1 MQKGGPRDNSR
12 VRHSP
17 FARRSSLFAPLLS
30 PLALLLSPLTSLRA
44 QQPGVDVQAYHFR
57 IDLPDTGT
65 TIRGWASVFFRPTRA
80 WDDTL
85 RLDLVGMR
93 VERVFDLETLLRVRF
108 WYDGAVLKVHAPRP
122 GRRGGVVVQYR
133 GQPQDGLLFG
143 TTVRGRR
150 AVFADN
156 YPQRARYW
164 LPVVDHPSDKA
175 RVLWS
180 VRAPD
185 GWQVVTNAPRR
196 CTVPVRRDPLCL
208 ESQPLPT
215 YLMVLG
221 ATRMTV
227 SRLRPLVSDAD
238 TVPIE
243 VWAYPEDSAFA
254 DRVPFRRATEIAE
267 TLQRLVG
274 PFPYTRL
281 AHVQSRTR
289 YGGMENASAIFYAER
304 PWAER
309 RMGEGVVRHETAH
322 QWFGDA
328 VTPRDFRHVWLSEG
342 FASYFDGV
350 VGAAMDGDSVL
361 ARIMARDR
369 EAWLASDAKDRPM
382 VDAAEPDPEDVL
394 DANDY
399 QKGAWVLHMLRR
411 ELGDST
417 FFRGVR
423 EYYRRYR
430 DSSVTSEQFQ
440 RVMEETAGPGT
451 RLAWF
456 FDQWLRQP
464 GHPRLDVRW
473 EQQRGSMLRL
483 AVRQAQPPA
492 WGRYTIPRVPVRI
505 VLADGQVLERTF
517 HLDRRHA
524 SQTVGF
530 ALPEGA
536 EVREVAVDPEG
547 ALLLTADVH
556 R

>member
-1 MQKGGPRDNSR
+1 MTR
-12 VRHSP
+12 
-17 FARRSSLFAPLLS
+17 
-30 PLALLLSPLTSLRA
+30 PLALRAPRLALPWLASHLSLLALFCFTPFAHA
-44 QQPGVDVQAYHFR
+44 QQSGVDVQAYHFR
-57 IDLPDTGT
+57 IDLPDTGSA
-65 TIRGWASVFFRPTRA
+65 IRGWASVFFRPTRA

-85 RLDLVGMR
+85 RLDLVGMT
-93 VERVFDLETLLRVRF
+93 VERVYDLETLRRVR
-108 WYDGAVLKVHAPRP
+108 WRHDGAVLKVHAPRP
-122 GRRGGVVVQYR
+122 RGRGGVMVQYHGR
-133 GQPQDGLLFG
+133 PQDGLLFG

-180 VRAPD
+180 VRAPG

-196 CTVPVRRDPLCL
+196 CDGPIARDPLCL
-208 ESQPLPT
+208 ESQPLPA

-227 SRLRPLVSDAD
+227 SRHAPLVSGAD

-243 VWAYPEDSAFA
+243 VWAYPEDSAWA
-254 DRVPFRRATEIAE
+254 DRVPFRRATAIAAALE
-267 TLQRLVG
+267 RLVG
-274 PFPYTRL
+274 PFPYARL

-304 PWAER
+304 AWADR

-350 VGAAMDGDSVL
+350 IGAALEGDTVL
-361 ARIMARDR
+361 ARTMAQDR
-369 EAWLASDAKDRPM
+369 EAWLASGVKDRPM
-382 VDAAEPDPEDVL
+382 VDSLEPDPEAVL

-411 ELGDST
+411 EVGDSA

-423 EYYRRYR
+423 EYYGRYR
-430 DSSVTSEQFQ
+430 DSSVTSDQFQ
-440 RVMEETAGPGT
+440 VEMERAAGT
-451 RLAWF
+451 RLDWF
-456 FDQWLRQP
+456 FGQWLRQP
-464 GHPRLDVRW
+464 GHPALDVRW
-473 EQQRGSMLRL
+473 EQQAGDMLQL
-483 AVRQAQPPA
+483 YVRQAQPES
-492 WGRYTIPRVPVRI
+492 WGRYTIPQVPVRI
-505 VLADGQVLERTF
+505 VLEGGQTLERAIR
-517 HLDRRHA
+517 LDGRYA
-524 SQTVGF
+524 SQVAGF
-530 ALPEGA
+530 TLPQGA
-536 EVREVAVDPEG
+536 AVREVALDPDG
-547 ALLLTADVH
+547 VLLMTAAVH

>member
-1 MQKGGPRDNSR
+1 MDVPAGLVQKGGRRDNSR
-12 VRHSP
+12 VT
-17 FARRSSLFAPLLS
+17 RRLLY
-30 PLALLLSPLTSLRA
+30 LLPSTICLLTSGAAA
-44 QQPGVDVQAYHFR
+44 QRPGVDVQAYHFR
-57 IDLPDTGT
+57 IDLPDTGAV
-65 TIRGWASVFFRPTRA
+65 IRGWASVFFRPTRA

-85 RLDLVGMR
+85 RLDLVGMT
-93 VERVFDLETLLRVRF
+93 VERVYDLETLQRVRF
-108 WYDGAVLKVHAPRP
+108 SYDGAVLKVHAPRP
-122 GRRGGVVVQYR
+122 RGRGGVMVQYHGR
-133 GQPQDGLLFG
+133 PQDGLLFG

-164 LPVVDHPSDKA
+164 LPVVDHPSDRA

-180 VRAPD
+180 VRAPG

-196 CTVPVRRDPLCL
+196 CNGPIARDPLCL

-227 SRLRPLVSDAD
+227 SRHRPLVSGAD

-243 VWAYPEDSAFA
+243 VWAYPEDSAYA
-254 DRVPFRRATEIAE
+254 DRGPFLRATEIAE
-267 TLQRLVG
+267 VLQDLVG
-274 PFPYTRL
+274 TFPYARL

-289 YGGMENASAIFYAER
+289 YGGMENASAIFYAEAG
-304 PWAER
+304 WAAR

-328 VTPRDFRHVWLSEG
+328 VTPRTFQHVWLSEG
-342 FASYFDGV
+342 FASYFDAV
-350 VGAAMDGDSVL
+350 AGARLDGDSVL
-361 ARIMARDR
+361 ARIMARNR
-369 EAWLASDAKDRPM
+369 ESWLRSAARERPM
-382 VDAAEPDPEDVL
+382 VDSVEPDPEAVL

-411 ELGDST
+411 EMGDST

-440 RVMEETAGPGT
+440 QVMEQAAGA
-451 RLAWF
+451 RLGWF
-456 FDQWLRQP
+456 FDPWLRQP
-464 GHPRLDVRW
+464 GHPALDIRW
-473 EQQRGSMLRL
+473 EQQAGSMLQL
-483 AVRQAQPPA
+483 FVRQAQPAA
-492 WGRYTIPRVPVRI
+492 WGRFTVPQVPVRI
-505 VLADGQVLERTF
+505 VLAGGQALERSF
-517 HLDRRHA
+517 RLEARYA
-524 SQTVGF
+524 SQVAGF
-530 ALPEGA
+530 TLPVGA
-536 EVREVAVDPEG
+536 EVREVVVDPDG
-547 ALLLTADVH
+547 VLLLSAEVH

>member
-1 MQKGGPRDNSR
+1 VPQGGGRHYSG
-12 VRHSP
+12 VRRPP
-17 FARRSSLFAPLLS
+17 FALRPSRFASLLSLFAFHLS
-30 PLALLLSPLTSLRA
+30 PLAA

-57 IDLPDTGT
+57 VDLPDTGT

-85 RLDLVGMR
+85 RLDLVGMT
-93 VERVFDLETLLRVRF
+93 VERVYDLETLQRVRF
-108 WYDGAVLKVHAPRP
+108 WYDGAVLRVHAPRP
-122 GRRGGVVVQYR
+122 RGRGGVVVQYR
-133 GQPQDGLLFG
+133 GSPQDGLLFG

-180 VRAPD
+180 VRAPR
-185 GWQVVTNAPRR
+185 GWRVVTNAPRR
-196 CTVPVRRDPLCL
+196 CAGPAEAPLCL
-208 ESQPLPT
+208 ESEPLPP
-215 YLMVLG
+215 YLMALG
-221 ATRMTV
+221 ATRFTV
-227 SRLRPLVSDAD
+227 SDHRPLVSGAD
-238 TVPIE
+238 TIPIQ

-254 DRVPFRRATEIAE
+254 DRVPFRRATAIAE

-274 PFPYTRL
+274 PFPYARL

-304 PWAER
+304 GWAER

-350 VGAAMDGDSVL
+350 AGAALDGDSVL
-361 ARIMARDR
+361 ARIMAANR
-369 EAWLASDAKDRPM
+369 ESWLASGARDRPM
-382 VDAAEPDPEDVL
+382 VDSVEPDLEDVL

-417 FFRGVR
+417 FFRGIR

-440 RVMEETAGPGT
+440 RVMEETTGLGT
-451 RLAWF
+451 RLGWF
-456 FDQWLRQP
+456 YDQWLRQP
-464 GHPRLDVRW
+464 GCPRLDVRW
-473 EQQRGSMLRL
+473 EQQGGMLQL
-483 AVRQAQPPA
+483 YVRQAQSAA
-492 WGRYTIPRVPVRI
+492 WGRFTIPQVPVRV
-505 VLADGQVLERTF
+505 VLAGGEVLERSF
-517 HLDRRHA
+517 RLDRRHESLVA
-524 SQTVGF
+524 GF
-530 ALPEGA
+530 TLPAAA
-536 EVREVAVDPEG
+536 EVAEVAVDPDG
-547 ALLLTADVH
+547 ALLMTADVH
-556 R
+556 P